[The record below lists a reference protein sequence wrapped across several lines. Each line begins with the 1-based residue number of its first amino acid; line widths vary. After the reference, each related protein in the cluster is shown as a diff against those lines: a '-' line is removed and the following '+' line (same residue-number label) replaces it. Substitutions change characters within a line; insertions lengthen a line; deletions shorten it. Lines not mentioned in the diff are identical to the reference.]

1 MKQKRAVVQ
10 EIEGDWS
17 NRMIVGFLVRNQN
30 RYAVPGIT
38 SMPVGQ
44 QISSRRHVR
53 QVQLNVEPNV
63 AVLDSRISLT
73 CF

>member
-30 RYAVPGIT
+30 RYAVP
-38 SMPVGQ
+38 
-44 QISSRRHVR
+44 
-53 QVQLNVEPNV
+53 
-63 AVLDSRISLT
+63 
-73 CF
+73 